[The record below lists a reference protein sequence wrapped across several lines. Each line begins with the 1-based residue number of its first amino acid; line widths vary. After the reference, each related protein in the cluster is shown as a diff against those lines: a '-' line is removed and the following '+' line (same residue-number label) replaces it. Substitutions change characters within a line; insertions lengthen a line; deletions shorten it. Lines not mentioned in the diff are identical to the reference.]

1 MFQMTWYFLQ
11 HSFLD
16 NQSIIK
22 DKPRKYGEKAAFTP
36 TNTVLKTGFDLCVIN
51 SLNYN
56 NRDQETDPSGI
67 ENTAYVGEAQ

>member
-11 HSFLD
+11 HGFLD

-22 DKPRKYGEKAAFTP
+22 DKPREYGEKVAFTP
-36 TNTVLKTGFDLCVIN
+36 TNTVLKSGFGLCVI

-56 NRDQETDPSGI
+56 NRNQKTDPSGI